1 MIVIKLRLMKSLIKN
16 NMENGWQCVKRR
28 HIIRRKMKD
37 VCAFSIRL
45 FGEYGKNVHMI
56 IVACGVQQP

>member
-1 MIVIKLRLMKSLIKN
+1 MKSLIKN